1 MSKYDLAVFDL
12 DGTLMNTKP
21 GIFPA
26 LRYTIEKMGLR
37 MLDDDTLSTFLGPPV
52 QDSFAKH
59 YSLEGEILQEIATT
73 FRDRYS
79 TVTLFEAEIYDGI
92 PELLDELIKRGI
104 KPAVAT
110 YKREDYALKLLR
122 RFGFDSYTN
131 VMYGGDHENIL
142 KKKDI
147 IKKCITAAGVTDPR
161 RVLMIGDSTGDALG
175 AEALGVDFVAV
186 TYGYGFKSADD
197 LKNIKHIGIAD
208 TPSGIIRFFE

>member
-79 TVTLFEAEIYDGI
+79 TVTLFEAEIYEGI

-122 RFGFDSYTN
+122 RFGFDSYTD
-131 VMYGGDHENIL
+131 VMFGGDHENIL

-147 IKKCITAAGVTDPR
+147 IQKCITAADVTDPS

-197 LKNIKHIGIAD
+197 LKDIKHIGIAD
-208 TPSGIIRFFE
+208 TPSDIIRFFE